1 MSQLV
6 YRIIFLLFI
15 VAGAIRL
22 SAQAPS
28 SDVGLWIVEDISSD
42 FGGDQSYGVSFN
54 HYWTENFST
63 ELSAQRFHAD
73 TTLDTG
79 AFPVEP
85 FCGFG
90 ELPLGQPGVIVFHG
104 SRQIEVTAVT
114 AMGQLHFNRA
124 GRVAPYLGAG
134 VAHLSGDAGLESEI
148 TWAASAGL
156 DFRMTDRLFLT
167 GEMKFVPWS
176 AIAEDTVDDERVDID
191 PLILG
196 VGVKM
201 RF

>member
-6 YRIIFLLFI
+6 YRIIFVLFI
-15 VAGAIRL
+15 VAGAVRL

-28 SDVGLWIVEDISSD
+28 SEVGLWLEEDISGD
-42 FGGDQSYGVSFN
+42 FNGDQGYGISLN

-63 ELSAQRFHAD
+63 ELSAQKFNAD
-73 TTLDTG
+73 TAIVTEGLVG
-79 AFPVEP
+79 

-90 ELPLGQPGVIVFHG
+90 ELPLVDQPVVIVFHG
-104 SRQIEVTAVT
+104 SAQIEVTAVT
-114 AMGQLHFNRA
+114 AMAQLHFNRA
-124 GRVAPYLGAG
+124 GRAAPYLGAG
-134 VAHLSGDAGLESEI
+134 VAHLSGDAGLDSDI

-167 GEMKFVPWS
+167 GELKFVPWS
-176 AIAEDTVDDERVDID
+176 AISEDIAPGERIDID
-191 PLILG
+191 PLIAA

>member
-1 MSQLV
+1 
-6 YRIIFLLFI
+6 
-15 VAGAIRL
+15 
-22 SAQAPS
+22 
-28 SDVGLWIVEDISSD
+28 VEDISSD
-42 FGGDQSYGVSFN
+42 FDRDNGYGVSLN

-63 ELSAQRFHAD
+63 ELSAQKFNAD
-73 TTLDTG
+73 TVLVTEG
-79 AFPVEP
+79 VIG

-90 ELPLGQPGVIVFHG
+90 ELPPSEPVVIVFHG
-104 SRQIEVTAVT
+104 STQFEVTTVT

-134 VAHLSGDAGLESEI
+134 LAHLSGDPNVDSDV

-156 DFRMTDRLFLT
+156 DVRMTDRLFLT
-167 GEMKFVPWS
+167 GELKFVPWS
-176 AIAEDTVDDERVDID
+176 AIVEDAGDARLDLD
-191 PLILG
+191 PLIAG

>member
-1 MSQLV
+1 MSQFV
-6 YRIIFLLFI
+6 YRIIFLLFV

-28 SDVGLWIVEDISSD
+28 SEVGVWIEEDISSD
-42 FGGDQSYGVSFN
+42 FDGDQGYGLSFN

-63 ELSAQRFHAD
+63 ELSAQKFNAD
-73 TTLDTG
+73 TALVTEG
-79 AFPVEP
+79 WVG

-90 ELPLGQPGVIVFHG
+90 ELPQQEPVVIVFHG
-104 SRQIEVTAVT
+104 STQIEVTAVT

-134 VAHLSGDAGLESEI
+134 MAHLSGDPNVDSDV

-156 DFRMTDRLFLT
+156 DVRMTDRLFLT
-167 GEMKFVPWS
+167 GELKFIPWS
-176 AIAEDTVDDERVDID
+176 VIAEDAEDRERVDID
-191 PLILG
+191 PLIAA

>member
-6 YRIIFLLFI
+6 YRIIFLLFV

-22 SAQAPS
+22 SAQTS
-28 SDVGLWIVEDISSD
+28 SSEVGLWIVEDISSD
-42 FGGDQSYGVSFN
+42 FDRDNGYGLSLN

-63 ELSAQRFHAD
+63 EISAQRFNAD
-73 TTLDTG
+73 TALVTDG
-79 AFPVEP
+79 VIG

-90 ELPLGQPGVIVFHG
+90 ELPLEEPVVIVFHG
-104 SRQIEVTAVT
+104 STQIEVTSVT

-124 GRVAPYLGAG
+124 GRVAPYVGAG
-134 VAHLSGDAGLESEI
+134 VAHLSGDPGVDSEV

-156 DFRMTDRLFLT
+156 DVRMTDRLFLT
-167 GEMKFVPWS
+167 GELKFVPWS
-176 AIAEDTVDDERVDID
+176 VIAEDSPDTERADLD
-191 PLILG
+191 PLSLG
-196 VGVKM
+196 VGVKV

>member
-6 YRIIFLLFI
+6 YRIIFLLFV

-28 SDVGLWIVEDISSD
+28 SEVGVWIVEDISSD
-42 FGGDQSYGVSFN
+42 FDRDNGYGVSLN
-54 HYWTENFST
+54 HYWSENFST
-63 ELSAQRFHAD
+63 ELSAQKFTAD
-73 TTLDTG
+73 TVLVTG
-79 AFPVEP
+79 GVIG

-90 ELPLGQPGVIVFHG
+90 ELPPGEPVVIVFHG
-104 SRQIEVTAVT
+104 STQIEVTSVT

-134 VAHLSGDAGLESEI
+134 MAHLSGDPSVDSEV

-156 DFRMTDRLFLT
+156 DVSMTDRLFLT
-167 GEMKFVPWS
+167 GELKFVPWS
-176 AIAEDTVDDERVDID
+176 VINEDSADRERADID
-191 PLILG
+191 PLSLG

>member
-6 YRIIFLLFI
+6 YRIIFLLFV

-28 SDVGLWIVEDISSD
+28 SEVGLWIVEDISSD
-42 FGGDQSYGVSFN
+42 FDRDNGYGVSLN

-63 ELSAQRFHAD
+63 ELSAQKFTAD
-73 TTLDTG
+73 TTLVTEG
-79 AFPVEP
+79 VIG

-90 ELPLGQPGVIVFHG
+90 ELPEQEPVVIVFHG
-104 SRQIEVTAVT
+104 STQIEVTSVT

-124 GRVAPYLGAG
+124 GRVAPYVGAG
-134 VAHLSGDAGLESEI
+134 VAHLSGDPGLDSEI

-156 DFRMTDRLFLT
+156 DLRMTDRLFLT
-167 GEMKFVPWS
+167 GELKFVPWS
-176 AIAEDTVDDERVDID
+176 AIAEDVGDGERVDLD

>member
-1 MSQLV
+1 MSQLA
-6 YRIIFLLFI
+6 YRIIFLLFV

-28 SDVGLWIVEDISSD
+28 SEVGVWIEEDISGD
-42 FGGDQSYGVSFN
+42 FDRDLGYGISLN
-54 HYWTENFST
+54 HYWTERFST
-63 ELSAQRFHAD
+63 ELSAQKFTAD
-73 TTLDTG
+73 TTLVRDG
-79 AFPVEP
+79 LLGG

-90 ELPLGQPGVIVFHG
+90 ELPQELPVVIVFHG
-104 SRQIEVTAVT
+104 STQIEVTAVT
-114 AMGQLHFNRA
+114 AMAQLHFNRA

-134 VAHLSGDAGLESEI
+134 VAHLSGDAGLDSEI

-156 DFRMTDRLFLT
+156 DYRMTDRLFLT
-167 GEMKFVPWS
+167 GELKFVPWS
-176 AIAEDTVDDERVDID
+176 AIAEDAADGERVDID
-191 PLILG
+191 PLIAA

>member
-1 MSQLV
+1 MSQFV
-6 YRIIFLLFI
+6 YRIIFLLFV

-28 SDVGLWIVEDISSD
+28 SEAGLWIVEDISGD
-42 FGGDQSYGVSFN
+42 FDRDQGYGISFN
-54 HYWTENFST
+54 HYWTGNFST
-63 ELSAQRFHAD
+63 ELSAQRFTAD
-73 TTLDTG
+73 TTIAHDGELTG
-79 AFPVEP
+79 

-90 ELPLGQPGVIVFHG
+90 ELPQEEPVVIVFHG
-104 SRQIEVTAVT
+104 SSQIEVTAVT
-114 AMGQLHFNRA
+114 AMAQLHFNRA

-134 VAHLSGDAGLESEI
+134 VAHLSGDAGVESET

-167 GEMKFVPWS
+167 GELKFVPWS
-176 AIAEDTVDDERVDID
+176 AMVEDTVDSERADID
-191 PLILG
+191 PLIAG
-196 VGVKM
+196 VGVKV